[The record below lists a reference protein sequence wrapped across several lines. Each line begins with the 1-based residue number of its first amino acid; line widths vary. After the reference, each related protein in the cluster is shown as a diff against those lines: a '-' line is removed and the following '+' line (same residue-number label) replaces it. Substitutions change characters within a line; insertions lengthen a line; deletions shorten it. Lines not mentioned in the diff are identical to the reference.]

1 MSELLELSERI
12 VNYSKKLGAQEVSVA
27 VSGGTHTTILR
38 RNGQIEQATEATTR
52 GCGVSLLVD
61 DRYSSHSTSD
71 LREGAL
77 EAFLDRAVAATRFL
91 EPEPERR
98 QPELALCGRGCTPEQ
113 LDQDDPA
120 WYLRTAKD
128 RAALAEEME
137 VALRERHPE
146 NIISSAVYASE
157 GNAESILVMSNGFS
171 DEDRG
176 GWYAL
181 GGEMTLD
188 DGNGKRPESSAYY
201 AARYLGDIPS
211 ASEIAAEVLSRTLER
226 MNSSPID
233 SGSYPM
239 ILLNRSAGRLLGA
252 FQGPLGGGGIFEQR
266 SCMIDRLGTRVGSDL
281 FTIYDDP
288 TIPRGLGSRPWDG
301 DALIARPRTVVEK
314 GILKEYNIGVYYG
327 RKLNVAPTSA
337 SMSNWVVPPGAR
349 TMQEMAAD
357 LPKAIVVSGFLGGN
371 SNATTGDFSFGI
383 RGVLL
388 EYGEPVQSLSEMNV
402 GGNVTDLFERLVEV
416 GNDPWEYSS
425 VRSPSLLLEG
435 VRFSGT

>member
-1 MSELLELSERI
+1 
-12 VNYSKKLGAQEVSVA
+12 
-27 VSGGTHTTILR
+27 
-38 RNGQIEQATEATTR
+38 
-52 GCGVSLLVD
+52 
-61 DRYSSHSTSD
+61 
-71 LREGAL
+71 
-77 EAFLDRAVAATRFL
+77 
-91 EPEPERR
+91 
-98 QPELALCGRGCTPEQ
+98 
-113 LDQDDPA
+113 
-120 WYLRTAKD
+120 
-128 RAALAEEME
+128 
-137 VALRERHPE
+137 
-146 NIISSAVYASE
+146 
-157 GNAESILVMSNGFS
+157 
-171 DEDRG
+171 
-176 GWYAL
+176 
-181 GGEMTLD
+181 
-188 DGNGKRPESSAYY
+188 
-201 AARYLGDIPS
+201 
-211 ASEIAAEVLSRTLER
+211 
-226 MNSSPID
+226 
-233 SGSYPM
+233 M

-266 SCMIDRLGTRVGSDL
+266 SCMNDRLGTRVGSDL

-301 DALIARPRTVVEK
+301 DALIARPRTVVET

-337 SMSNWVVPPGAR
+337 SMSNWIVPPGAR

-435 VRFSGT
+435 IRFSGT